1 MRGGRIFIL
10 LGIIVAALVAVLFF
24 AFFQPQATPETVTAP
39 ATQVP
44 ERDVVAALVDIP
56 ANTVLTDTETFL
68 TTTKV
73 SELQYNAD
81 PTRYFTN
88 FAELQSKITTI
99 SISANSPIT
108 KDMVREGGLSLL
120 MPTAVADQPSRKA
133 IPFQVNNLTG
143 VADLLQPGDFVDLI
157 VTFKFERNY
166 LRPSIQYNQENN
178 TYSVIFND
186 DKFTDGS
193 AKTLAQNIQVLKIS
207 KPQAATDGT
216 PTPSSDG
223 EPPQTAEDGS
233 VVGADGSTQPA
244 GDTLIPGSWVVV
256 LAVTDQ
262 EAEIIRYS
270 LQQAS
275 SMALVLRGRGDTTV
289 EQTLGVT
296 LNILV
301 SQYGLPEPQPF
312 LPPPAPIT
320 DLTPTPGP

>member
-24 AFFQPQATPETVTAP
+24 VFFQPQTTPQQVTTPPTA
-39 ATQVP
+39 VP
-44 ERDVVAALVDIP
+44 ERDIVVALVDIP

-68 TTTKV
+68 TTGKIA
-73 SELQYNAD
+73 EPQYNAD

-88 FAELQSKITTI
+88 FAELQSKITTS
-99 SISANSPIT
+99 SIAANNPIT
-108 KDMVREGGLSLL
+108 KDVVREGGLSLL
-120 MPTAVADQPSRKA
+120 MPTPAADQPSRKA

-157 VTFKFERNY
+157 VSFKIELNY

-178 TYSVIFND
+178 TYNVIFTD
-186 DKFTDGS
+186 DKYTDGTT
-193 AKTLAQNIQVLKIS
+193 KTLAQNIQVLKIS
-207 KPQAATDGT
+207 KPQVAAEGT
-216 PTPSSDG
+216 PTPAAEG
-223 EPPQTAEDGS
+223 APPQTAEDGS
-233 VVGADGSTQPA
+233 VVNADGTNRPA
-244 GDTLIPGSWVVV
+244 GDTFVPGNWIVV

-270 LQQAS
+270 LQQAN
-275 SMALVLRGRGDTTV
+275 SMTLVLRGRGDTAV

-296 LNILV
+296 LDILM
-301 SQYGLPEPQPF
+301 SQYGLPEPKPF

-320 DLTPTPGP
+320 DLTPTVGP